1 MLSYLLT
8 ITEESKKEDI
18 IHIFNSFH
26 DDMILIARSFLK
38 KAGVKNYGID
48 AEDAVQNAFVKITKY
63 INTLKD
69 SVPQEHLRTYLY
81 AVVVNEAK
89 NIIEENNKESN
100 IPLSV
105 CSEMGDDDFINALMI
120 KERYD
125 TVVKKIKEL
134 DERYSG
140 VMLFRYCSDMSVKE
154 IAKLLGVS
162 TATVYTRLNRGKQKL
177 LEDLSEKEEK

>member
-1 MLSYLLT
+1 
-8 ITEESKKEDI
+8 
-18 IHIFNSFH
+18 
-26 DDMILIARSFLK
+26 
-38 KAGVKNYGID
+38 
-48 AEDAVQNAFVKITKY
+48 
-63 INTLKD
+63 
-69 SVPQEHLRTYLY
+69 
-81 AVVVNEAK
+81 
-89 NIIEENNKESN
+89 
-100 IPLSV
+100 
-105 CSEMGDDDFINALMI
+105 MI

-154 IAKLLGVS
+154 IAKQLGVS